1 MVWGPRKTVTCHLSI
16 TYDPSVGVYGLDFH
30 VVTNRPGFVTADKKH
45 RQATLRP
52 NRINEEEAQRWFQY
66 DRSSFWRGEGV

>member
-1 MVWGPRKTVTCHLSI
+1 MRLTLRSSGVREGGTVEKGPTGHSVTWGRISFGVGTQEDSHLSI

-45 RQATLRP
+45 R
-52 NRINEEEAQRWFQY
+52 
-66 DRSSFWRGEGV
+66 